1 MYGKLGNIV
10 KNQSPKKTIDTEQN
24 LGN

>member
-10 KNQSPKKTIDTEQN
+10 KKSKSQKN
-24 LGN
+24 